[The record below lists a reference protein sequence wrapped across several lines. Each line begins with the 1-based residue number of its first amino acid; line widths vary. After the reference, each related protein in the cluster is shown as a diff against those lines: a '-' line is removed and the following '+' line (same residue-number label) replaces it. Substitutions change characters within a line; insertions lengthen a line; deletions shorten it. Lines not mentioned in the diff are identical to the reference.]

1 MSNMPPNDTAD
12 DRNEQPGSQQ
22 LASILASG
30 KQPEAA
36 GQPDNRPQS
45 QPVEPQNAAG
55 RNRTGVADSE
65 NVDPATSEVLEAI
78 LSNGAPPGTAGAGD
92 TADPDADPRTSP
104 SMRAGQAIGAMTTA
118 VVGAQVAITGFT
130 NRTLQANARL
140 AEWNG
145 EIAAAVGLAQAR
157 QIERDII
164 QGQGIGPEYARLDEA
179 NQEYRDMMTEVTV
192 PLQSAG
198 IELLAGLSELRN
210 YLLSAVVPSLTAMAK
225 AVDSLASLI
234 TGGTAATDRD
244 LPAAR
249 AFLGDVS
256 DGKFDGTGTTYMNP
270 GNRPLMTPADRQRIF
285 GP

>member
-1 MSNMPPNDTAD
+1 MPPDNTAD
-12 DRNEQPGSQQ
+12 DRDEQTGSQQ
-22 LASILASG
+22 LAAILSSG
-30 KQPEAA
+30 NQPQAA
-36 GQPDNRPQS
+36 GEPDNRPQN

-65 NVDPATSEVLEAI
+65 NVDPGQSQLLQSI
-78 LSNGAPPGTAGAGD
+78 LDNGAPPGTANAGN
-92 TADPDADPRTSP
+92 TSDPDADPRTSP
-104 SMRAGQAIGAMTTA
+104 AMRAGQAVGAMTTA
-118 VVGAQVAITGFT
+118 VVGAQVAITGLT

-164 QGQGIGPEYARLDEA
+164 QGEAIGPEYARLDEA

-198 IELLAGLSELRN
+198 IELLAGLSEARN
-210 YLLSAVVPSLTAMAK
+210 WMLSYVVPSLTAVAK
-225 AVDSLASLI
+225 SIDYLASLI
-234 TGGTAATDRD
+234 PGGSDPKDRE
-244 LPAAR
+244 LLAAR
-249 AFLGDVS
+249 AFLSDVS
-256 DGKFDGTGTTYMNP
+256 DGKFDGAGTTYMNP